1 MSSTCAEDS
10 IQPAGELNSFLIQLK
25 NDQVENV
32 TSYYAEG
39 LQVCGAEV

>member
-1 MSSTCAEDS
+1 LS
-10 IQPAGELNSFLIQLK
+10 QLK
-25 NDQVENV
+25 NDQGENV